1 MQKQWRTRPNS
12 ENLFRGIRIK
22 ILM

>member
-12 ENLFRGIRIK
+12 ENLFKGIRIK